1 MSGTTVA
8 MAAFVRR
15 FTPLVKVFVFLIP
28 LTVCA
33 GRMRGNDIPTTQ
45 AELNRCL
52 AALRAVC
59 ARRIRSPHHRDDQPA
74 SVPGGQPLLRE
85 HLQFQLQLL

>member
-1 MSGTTVA
+1 
-8 MAAFVRR
+8 MAAFVPR

-52 AALRAVC
+52 AAIRAVC
-59 ARRIRSPHHRDDQPA
+59 ARRIRSPHHCDEQPVSA
-74 SVPGGQPLLRE
+74 AGTQPLQPQRI
-85 HLQFQLQLL
+85 QFQLNLS